1 VNDYLLF
8 NLPLQDITEDVSTFF
23 GSKKSAHCARHTFTT
38 ELVSEFLEHNIGPE
52 YVRHITGH
60 GEEEW
65 RRYTHI
71 VLDKQAEERK
81 CKFRDF

>member
-1 VNDYLLF
+1 MNDYLLF
-8 NLPLQDITEDVSTFF
+8 DLPMQTITKEITKFF
-23 GSKKSAHCARHTFTT
+23 KKSKSAHCARHTYTT
-38 ELVSEFLEHNIGPE
+38 GLVTDFLEHNIGPE

-71 VLDKQAEERK
+71 ILDNKDEVSKRE
-81 CKFRDF
+81 FRDF